1 MFVCVCG
8 NDSEKKQITKLFY
21 LTSLHHNITPTHLLW
36 FSLSKHPSMLGKL
49 PLCCCV
55 FSCIMMMIDECVWHG
70 DAERDG
76 ATERERPRT
85 RPRLMFRTDTSTQ
98 RHIHTF
104 STYTLSHINTLNWG
118 NGYTVTHLA
127 ALWAKGCDEPWKNLL
142 SPSHT
147 HSLRQSE
154 TDTGRGWMENNSKK
168 NQKHIVDYL
177 GNTLV
182 SAVISNGQF
191 ECRKLWKVVFLFLA

>member
-1 MFVCVCG
+1 MNVC
-8 NDSEKKQITKLFY
+8 DTE
-21 LTSLHHNITPTHLLW
+21 
-36 FSLSKHPSMLGKL
+36 MLR
-49 PLCCCV
+49 
-55 FSCIMMMIDECVWHG
+55 ETERRR
-70 DAERDG
+70 ERDHAQG
-76 ATERERPRT
+76 PDWCFALTHPHR
-85 RPRLMFRTDTSTQ
+85 DTSTQ

-168 NQKHIVDYL
+168 TQKHIVDYL
-177 GNTLV
+177 GNTLF